1 MIYVTPIS
9 SDDAY
14 NVENQRNTYVQC
26 ASNSNL
32 QVEQAERPRFQKR
45 DISSISSS
53 NFVRRV
59 IDNPVTPQ
67 TNRNYVCSAG
77 SSQQFEESARSIRPL
92 SIQVLGA
99 YNYSDML
106 TTNRH
111 T

>member
-9 SDDAY
+9 SDNAY

-26 ASNSNL
+26 ASNNIL
-32 QVEQAERPRFQKR
+32 QVVQPGRPLFRKR

-67 TNRNYVCSAG
+67 TNRNYVCSAE
-77 SSQQFEESARSIRPL
+77 SFQFDALSNRPL

-99 YNYSDML
+99 YIL
-106 TTNRH
+106 TL
-111 T
+111 